1 MPFIKVEILEGRT
14 KEQRADFAAQVTRAA
29 VDCLG
34 AQPERV
40 RIRFIEMSPDDL
52 ARGGYL
58 VSDERAS

>member
-14 KEQRADFAAQVTRAA
+14 KEQRAAFAAEVTEAA
-29 VDCLG
+29 IKCLG
-34 AQPERV
+34 AQRERV
-40 RIRFIEMSPDDL
+40 RIRFIEMKPDDL